1 MNIAFSALLI
11 LYLAL
16 PGMLFWWAYRRDR
29 GRPAS
34 RGPISD
40 DIPIG
45 LLLSVGLH
53 AAWVSLFNL
62 LGTIPVVFGGRRS
75 FVDLQSVAVLLSGQ
89 AGKDS
94 EPFRLAIA
102 SITEGWRPL
111 GVFAYFCSLSI
122 VAFFLGYRLRT
133 LVRDRQLDQHIPF
146 FRWGDWFYLLEGSLP
161 PGWHDERDSTVEES
175 NDADPGEPDFVVVAA
190 REGEYIYR
198 GILVDY
204 VIGRSGDLETIVLV
218 MPVRKRIDQEL
229 GAEHFDGGWVKV
241 RSTFIVLK
249 YAEVSNLAISRT
261 YLPDLLPDQA
271 TDDDR
276 RTQS

>member
-45 LLLSVGLH
+45 LLLSFGLH
-53 AAWVSLFNL
+53 AVWVLLFDL
-62 LGTIPVVFGGRRS
+62 LGLVPLAFDQPRW
-75 FVDLQSVAVLLSGQ
+75 FVDIESAVVLLSGQ
-89 AGKDS
+89 AGKES
-94 EPFRLAIA
+94 EPFRLAIQ
-102 SITEGWRPL
+102 SISVGWRPL
-111 GVFAYFCSLSI
+111 GVFAYFASLSI

-133 LVRDRQLDQHIPF
+133 LVRDRRLDQHIPF

-161 PGWHDERDSTVEES
+161 PGWHDERDPPVQS
-175 NDADPGEPDFVVVAA
+175 PGVAVGTEPDFVVVAA

-204 VIGRSGDLETIVLV
+204 VIGRSGDLETLILV
-218 MPVRKRIDQEL
+218 MPVRKKLDHEPAIDQPE
-229 GAEHFDGGWVKV
+229 GGWVKV

-271 TDDDR
+271 TDDD
-276 RTQS
+276 QGKLF